1 VAGWEFYQS
10 QLVELDEKIAKQL
23 QQMKK
28 HQALPPLPPKPRR
41 TRRPNEPRFDV
52 RTALYYVT
60 GVDLTE
66 IEGVDAVT
74 ALIVVSEIGTDMTR
88 FATVKHFCSWL
99 GLCPQH
105 KKTGGKIKSS
115 RTRPGVNRAAA
126 ALRMGASTLVRS
138 KSALGAFHR
147 RMKSRLGSAQAVVA
161 TAHKIARQVYN
172 SLRYGKGYVKQSQ
185 EEYEKRM
192 REKQIASLKR
202 RARELGMAVVDVE
215 QTKEG
220 QSITTN

>member
-1 VAGWEFYQS
+1 
-10 QLVELDEKIAKQL
+10 
-23 QQMKK
+23 M
-28 HQALPPLPPKPRR
+28 
-41 TRRPNEPRFDV
+41 

-66 IEGVDAVT
+66 IEGIDAVT

-115 RTRPGVNRAAA
+115 RTRPGLNRAAV
-126 ALRMGASTLVRS
+126 ALRMGASTLTRS
-138 KSALGAFHR
+138 KSAPGAFHR
-147 RMKSRLGSAQAVVA
+147 RMKGRLGAAKAVVA

-172 SLRYGKGYVKQSQ
+172 SLRYGKAYVKQSQ
-185 EEYEKRM
+185 EDYEKRM
-192 REKQIASLKR
+192 REKQIGNLKR
-202 RARELGMAVVDVE
+202 RARELGMALVDVG
-215 QTKEG
+215 QASEG
-220 QSITTN
+220 EAEATN